1 LDGSGLGCEPELFAV
16 DKFGAA
22 EARFDGEDLLDRFD
36 IKVNVRMREV
46 IHPGRDMSRAGSS
59 SDLPI

>member
-1 LDGSGLGCEPELFAV
+1 MIAHRRSHRIHVLEVGMHVVGRQRFGCEPELFAV

-36 IKVNVRMREV
+36 IK
-46 IHPGRDMSRAGSS
+46 
-59 SDLPI
+59 